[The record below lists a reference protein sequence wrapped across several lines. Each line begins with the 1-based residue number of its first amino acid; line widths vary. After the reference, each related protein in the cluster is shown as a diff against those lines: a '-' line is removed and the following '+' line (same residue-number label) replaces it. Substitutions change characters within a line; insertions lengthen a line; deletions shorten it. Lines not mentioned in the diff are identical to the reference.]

1 MDARSEPT
9 PFDQRLF
16 LIFIVTFA
24 TMTVFEFA
32 GQYLYPYPPDW
43 RSNLITSLFTSGLAV
58 IIAYFPLKAYYDMN
72 TQLLSEV
79 ARRHGVEMELREQK
93 ERLKKTN
100 KKLTM
105 LSTITRHD
113 IKNTLTGLVGFLQLV
128 KNEAPDDPHL
138 QEHLNKLM
146 ECSET
151 IEQQIEFTQYYEE
164 LGTGNAGWYNVQ
176 KGVLDEARQLSLDGI
191 TLDPGPS
198 GLSIYADP
206 LISKVY
212 YNLIENAI
220 RHGGHVTAISFA
232 AAESDNGLVIS
243 CSDNGNGIPPSEK
256 EAIFLRG
263 HGGNT
268 GLGLFLIREILAI
281 TGISIKETGTFGT
294 GARFEILV
302 PKGGYLLKAG

>member
-16 LIFIVTFA
+16 FIFIVTFA

-32 GQYLYPYPPDW
+32 GYYVYLYPPEW

-79 ARRHGVEMELREQK
+79 MRRHGVEMELREQK
-93 ERLKKTN
+93 EHLKKTN

-128 KNEAPDDPHL
+128 KNEAPDNPSL
-138 QEHLNKLM
+138 NEHLNKVM

-151 IEQQIEFTQYYEE
+151 IEQQIEFTRDYEE
-164 LGTGNAGWYNVQ
+164 L
-176 KGVLDEARQLSLDGI
+176 
-191 TLDPGPS
+191 
-198 GLSIYADP
+198 
-206 LISKVY
+206 
-212 YNLIENAI
+212 
-220 RHGGHVTAISFA
+220 
-232 AAESDNGLVIS
+232 
-243 CSDNGNGIPPSEK
+243 
-256 EAIFLRG
+256 
-263 HGGNT
+263 
-268 GLGLFLIREILAI
+268 
-281 TGISIKETGTFGT
+281 
-294 GARFEILV
+294 
-302 PKGGYLLKAG
+302 

>member
-16 LIFIVTFA
+16 FIFIVTFA

-32 GQYLYPYPPDW
+32 GYYVYLYPPEW

-79 ARRHGVEMELREQK
+79 VRRHGVEMELREQK
-93 ERLKKTN
+93 EHLKKTN

-128 KNEAPDDPHL
+128 KNEAPDNPSL
-138 QEHLNKLM
+138 NEHLNKVM

-151 IEQQIEFTQYYEE
+151 IEQQIEFTRDYEE
-164 LGTGNAGWYNVQ
+164 L
-176 KGVLDEARQLSLDGI
+176 
-191 TLDPGPS
+191 
-198 GLSIYADP
+198 
-206 LISKVY
+206 
-212 YNLIENAI
+212 
-220 RHGGHVTAISFA
+220 
-232 AAESDNGLVIS
+232 
-243 CSDNGNGIPPSEK
+243 
-256 EAIFLRG
+256 
-263 HGGNT
+263 
-268 GLGLFLIREILAI
+268 
-281 TGISIKETGTFGT
+281 
-294 GARFEILV
+294 
-302 PKGGYLLKAG
+302 